1 MPRRIWIILTKAIL
15 SGYIRDNRVKSL
27 RKQEVMRSETLMV
40 ELVGDRR
47 WNLKRGGEKDEE
59 SCR

>member
-1 MPRRIWIILTKAIL
+1 MTKAIL
-15 SGYIRDNRVKSL
+15 SGYIRDNRVQSL